1 MMLTA
6 EFVVI
11 IIACVVAVVGM
22 AVTLVMFKRKVNVL
36 RDELMEAVKH
46 YVPYEAVVE
55 SVPEEDT
62 PVLIFR
68 NREDN
73 ATIIHKYK
81 GFGLRKYTPTERIQ
95 LLYNE
100 TDDTFMITEDNEI
113 YKRMFDVARKSIILT
128 LLYPIVLLIL
138 IILIMVF

>member
-1 MMLTA
+1 MTNT
-6 EFVVI
+6 EFVIV
-11 IIACVVAVVGM
+11 IIACVAAVVGI
-22 AVTLVMFKRKVNVL
+22 AVSLIIFKRRVTAL
-36 RDELMEAVKH
+36 RDELMEAVKR

-55 SVPEEDT
+55 SIPEPDT

-81 GFGLRKYTPTERIQ
+81 GFGLRKYTPSERIQ

-100 TDDTFMITEDNEI
+100 SDDSFMVTEDNEI
-113 YKRMFDVARKSIILT
+113 YKRMFDTARNAIIIT
-128 LLYPIVLLIL
+128 LCFPIALLITIILIL
-138 IILIMVF
+138 IL